1 MESCIEIS
9 LSLANTQD
17 ATAIYYAMWTLTS
30 ENALQHFI
38 QCSTS
43 LKNGYSIIDLAVAME
58 AYRIVLTRCKYDEL
72 ENNPIYQVGQEC
84 MDLVWRGIFPESIL
98 CYIDRTL
105 NQPCHGMTAM
115 LWSTL
120 RP

>member
-1 MESCIEIS
+1 MEPCIEIS

-17 ATAIYYAMWTLTS
+17 ATAIYYAMWTLTP
-30 ENALQHFI
+30 ENALQRFI

-58 AYRIVLTRCKYDEL
+58 AYRIVLASSQYDED
-72 ENNPIYQVGQEC
+72 ETNPIYQVGQEC
-84 MDLVWRGIFPESIL
+84 MDLVWRGIFPERIL

-105 NQPCHGMTAM
+105 NQPRHGMTAM